1 CAETVAVISG
11 GVSGSGVTQVEVLPD
26 GVRVLVAS
34 RGTRAMQL
42 FDLRYLD
49 SGGGAGGGQKRRNGG
64 RRDEFVVG
72 EIERDAVG
80 TNQRLSY
87 SVSGDGRVVCFG
99 DKNGFLNVFNL
110 GSMEIVEK
118 MRVSREAV
126 CGVSI
131 SPYYAPPYET
141 VPEVPTAL
149 DDTSMDRHVDN
160 FVGTR
165 YWVSACSG
173 ERREPASRVMD
184 SDTDDNSDED
194 GKENSVVQ
202 QGGESAEGPAKLLSM
217 YEFTC

>member
-1 CAETVAVISG
+1 
-11 GVSGSGVTQVEVLPD
+11 
-26 GVRVLVAS
+26 
-34 RGTRAMQL
+34 
-42 FDLRYLD
+42 
-49 SGGGAGGGQKRRNGG
+49 
-64 RRDEFVVG
+64 
-72 EIERDAVG
+72 
-80 TNQRLSY
+80 
-87 SVSGDGRVVCFG
+87 
-99 DKNGFLNVFNL
+99 NGFLNVFNL

-141 VPEVPTAL
+141 VPEVPAL
-149 DDTSMDRHVDN
+149 DDTSMDTHVDN

-184 SDTDDNSDED
+184 SDTDDNDDED
-194 GKENSVVQ
+194 GKENSTVQ
-202 QGGESAEGPAKLLSM
+202 EGGESAEAKLLSM